1 MARRGT
7 RKSSKGKGKRGLFG
21 RVYSPVSHLLSASR
35 NISRSLLK
43 RSGRVVDNGLGA
55 IDNVGKSL
63 TRHANMAVRNVTRR
77 RGRKNVRR

>member
-7 RKSSKGKGKRGLFG
+7 RKGKGKRGLFG
-21 RVYSPVSHLLSASR
+21 RVYSPISHLLMASR

-63 TRHANMAVRNVTRR
+63 TRHANMTVRNVTRR